1 MVHRVAVFVVF
12 LMLNGC
18 GMPQLAMPP
27 PLATSPKPALK
38 PSSPGAAS
46 GVATTPTGGAATA
59 QNQGAP
65 ADPVAGGGPAVADT
79 ITTDVGGSALRPA
92 ALMLN
97 EILYDIP
104 GSDTN
109 GDVFIEL
116 RGTPGGQL
124 AGYFIRLVN
133 GDGGVETARITLPAG
148 LVVPDDGL
156 VVIADDV
163 MGDPTATHVPNAD
176 FVAAFD
182 PQNGPDTIQ
191 LFDPDGFLIDVVGYG
206 KPLPALDAEGLPMFE
221 GGPALDAP
229 MGSSISRPA
238 EGVDTDQNQAD
249 FMVNSTPSPGAVDV
263 VVPGMSVKSWVL

>member
-1 MVHRVAVFVVF
+1 MVHRVAVYVVF
-12 LMLNGC
+12 LMLSGC
-18 GMPQLAMPP
+18 GMPQLDMPP

-46 GVATTPTGGAATA
+46 GVATTPTGGAATV
-59 QNQGAP
+59 QSQGAP
-65 ADPVAGGGPAVADT
+65 ADPVAGGPAVSDT
-79 ITTDVGGSALRPA
+79 TTTDVGGSASRPA

-124 AGYFIRLVN
+124 EGYFIRLVN

-156 VVIADDV
+156 VVIADDLT
-163 MGDPTATHVPNAD
+163 GDPAATHVSNTD
-176 FVAAFD
+176 YITAFD
-182 PQNGPDTIQ
+182 PQNGPDAIQ
-191 LFDPDGFLIDVVGYG
+191 LFDPDGFFVDVVGYG

-221 GGPALDAP
+221 GEPAVDAP

-238 EGVDTDQNQAD
+238 EGEDTDQNQVD
-249 FMVNSTPSPGAVDV
+249 FMVNSTPSPGTVDV
-263 VVPGMSVKSWVL
+263 VVPGVSVKGGVL